1 VGIVVA
7 ILLGLAHSMGAAA
20 PLPDTVRFNQHIR
33 PILSNHC
40 FYCHGPDPKHRQADL
55 RLDTREGAT
64 ADLGGYAA
72 IVPGKPEESVLLARV
87 ASTDPAECMPP
98 PDSKKPHLTAEQIA
112 LLRRWI
118 EQGAPYEPH
127 WAFLPLAE
135 VKPPPV
141 RQSAWVRNPI
151 DAFVLARLEAE
162 GIAPSPEA
170 EPAVLIRRLS
180 LDLTG
185 LLPAPDEVDRFVRG
199 EESYEALVDR
209 LLASPRYGERWG
221 RHWLDQARY
230 ADSNGYSIDSE
241 RAMWP
246 YRDWV
251 IKAHNDDLPF
261 DQFTI
266 QQIAGDLL
274 PSPTKNQLVA
284 TAFHRNTLI
293 NEEGGTDPQQ
303 FRHEAVVDRVNT
315 TGAVWLGLTIG
326 CCQCHSHKFD
336 PISIEEF
343 YRLFAFFNNTTD
355 VNNAGATIPV
365 SRGEV
370 FGVPLVPPP
379 AEETPQQR
387 AERQAAWEKQEL
399 ARLEGAAADKEK
411 VQWVPLEYRE
421 YGTRSGTPLKLLDD
435 RSLLLDG
442 PPAAHDRYRVVARSP
457 LTEIAALRLRV
468 LTHPSLPRQGPGTA
482 ANGNFVLTDVNL
494 ITTGQKRPF
503 ASAFADHEQ
512 PGYPVRGAIDE
523 DAKSG
528 WAINVAPGSRAK
540 MNAPHEAIFILD
552 KPIFVPPDQTV
563 EVTLSHEANAHYL
576 IGRFALEVAA
586 EAPSEPVP
594 YDPALLEALTTPAS
608 QRSSEQQKLVAEA
621 FERSQQQVQMR
632 RREDPRGDTVRL
644 MIMKELE
651 QPRPTYV
658 CIRGDFL
665 RPDKEHGV
673 LVPDVPQVIPPRLP
687 PAQQRTRLDLA
698 RWLVDPANPLT
709 PRVTVNRVWMR
720 YFGRGLV
727 ETEED
732 FGTQGTPPTHP
743 ELLDWLAGE
752 FIRRGWSLK
761 ALHRLIVTSSTYRQ
775 SSSFREDLRQRD
787 PRNLL
792 LARQERL
799 RVEAEIVRDAALCAS
814 GLLDSTIGGPSVR
827 PPQPEGVYAFTQTV
841 KKWVADTGASRYRRG
856 MYTLFFRSA
865 PHPLLSTFD
874 VPDMQSVCT
883 RRGRSNTP
891 LQALLVAND
900 EAMFECAQALAAR
913 VLAALPDAPAEEHLA
928 MLVKLALCRPPQPE
942 EHALLRAYYDRQLA
956 RLAQA
961 QEQAAALVT
970 TELAR
975 LADPPKAAAL
985 VLVSRVILNC
995 DNFLTR
1001 E

>member
-1 VGIVVA
+1 
-7 ILLGLAHSMGAAA
+7 MAAA
-20 PLPDTVRFNQHIR
+20 EAAGPLPEKVRFNQHIR
-33 PILSNHC
+33 PILSNNC

-72 IVPGKPEESVLLARV
+72 IVPGKPDESVLLQRV
-87 ASTDPAECMPP
+87 ASTDPGECMPP
-98 PDSKKPHLTAEQIA
+98 PDSKKPRLTDEQIA

-118 EQGAPYEPH
+118 EQGAPYEAH
-127 WAFLPLAE
+127 WSFLPLAE
-135 VKPPPV
+135 VTPPAV
-141 RQSAWVRNPI
+141 RQRDWVRNPI

-162 GIAPSPEA
+162 GVAPSPDA
-170 EPAVLIRRLS
+170 EPAVLIRRVS

-185 LLPAPDEVDRFVRG
+185 LLPAPEEVDRFVRG

-209 LLASPRYGERWG
+209 LLASPHYGERWG

-266 QQIAGDLL
+266 EQLAGDLL
-274 PSPTKNQLVA
+274 PEPTKNQLVA

-343 YRLFAFFNNTTD
+343 YQLFAFFNNTTD
-355 VNNAGATIPV
+355 INNAGATIPV

-379 AEETPQQR
+379 AEETPSQR

-399 ARLEGAAADKEK
+399 ARLEGVLAAQEKEK
-411 VQWVPLEYRE
+411 VQWVPLEYVE
-421 YGTRSGTPLKLLDD
+421 FSTRSGTPLKLLEDQT
-435 RSLLLDG
+435 LLLDG
-442 PPAAHDRYRVVARSP
+442 PPAAQDRYRIVARSK
-457 LTEIAALRLRV
+457 LTEVAALRLRV

-482 ANGNFVLTDVNL
+482 ANGNFVLTDVNF
-494 ITTGQKRPF
+494 ITSGQKRPF
-503 ASAFADHEQ
+503 VSAFADHEQ
-512 PGYPVRGAIDE
+512 PNYPVKGAIDE
-523 DAKSG
+523 DAQTG
-528 WAINVAPGSRAK
+528 WAINVGPGSRAR
-540 MNAPHEAIFILD
+540 MNAPHEAVFLLE
-552 KPIFVPPDQTV
+552 KPLFVPADQTV

-586 EAPSEPVP
+586 EAPAEPVP
-594 YDPALLEALTTPAS
+594 YDPALLEALTTPPP
-608 QRSSEQQKLVAEA
+608 QRSEAQQKRVAEA
-621 FERSQQQVQMR
+621 FAQSQRQAQMR

-658 CIRGDFL
+658 CVRGDFL
-665 RPDKEHGV
+665 RPDKQHGP
-673 LVPDVPQVIPPRLP
+673 LVPDVPKVIPPRLP
-687 PAQQRTRLDLA
+687 PAALRTRLDLA

-732 FGTQGTPPTHP
+732 FGTQGTPPSHP

-775 SSSFREDLRQRD
+775 SSAFRQDLRQRD
-787 PRNLL
+787 PRNVL

-799 RVEAEIVRDAALCAS
+799 RVEAEIVRDAALAAS
-814 GLLDSTIGGPSVR
+814 GLLDHTLGGPSVR

-841 KKWVADTGASRYRRG
+841 KKWVADSGAARYRRG

-900 EAMFECAQALAAR
+900 EAMFECAQGLAERVLRALPGAAAPDQLALAWR
-913 VLAALPDAPAEEHLA
+913 Y
-928 MLVKLALCRPPQPE
+928 ALCRSPQPE
-942 EHALLRAYYDRQLA
+942 ELALLQTYYAQQAA
-956 RLAQA
+956 RLLREP
-961 QEQAAALVT
+961 EQAAPLLT
-970 TELAR
+970 HDLAT
-975 LADPPKAAAL
+975 LAPPHAAGAL
-985 VLVSRVILNC
+985 VLASRAILNC